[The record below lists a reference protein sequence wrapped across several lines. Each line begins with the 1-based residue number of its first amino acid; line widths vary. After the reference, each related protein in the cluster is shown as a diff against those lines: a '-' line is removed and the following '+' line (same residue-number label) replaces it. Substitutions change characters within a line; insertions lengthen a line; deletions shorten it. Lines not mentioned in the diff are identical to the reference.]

1 MSEERLERI
10 ETKVDGLE
18 TRFDGLE
25 TKFDDLGRHM
35 RVLHEDLV
43 GRIADLAPDYAPIR
57 REFKE
62 ADAELRES
70 IEVRL
75 QPLEAAERLRRN
87 K

>member
-18 TRFDGLE
+18 TR
-25 TKFDDLGRHM
+25 FDDLGRHM